1 MVGSR
6 KSSSY
11 KQATFAEL
19 HCVSNY
25 SFLRGASHP
34 EELVTQAIELGYS
47 ALAIT
52 DECSVAGVVKAWR
65 QMQLLKPENFQLIIG
80 SEFHYQDH
88 CFIVLATTKQ
98 SYGELCRLISAC
110 RQAADKGAYC
120 FHPNDLITYIHHG
133 LLLWNPAS
141 NQADYL
147 TELFAHFHQRCW
159 LLLELLLSDEDENH
173 QQQVEAIAALHQL
186 PIVGSSNVHMH
197 TPSRKMLQ
205 DTLTAIR
212 LNQAV
217 ADIKQHLFPN
227 AENHLRPLNKLKKIY
242 KSGYLQESLNIAKR
256 CQFKLEEIK
265 YLYPKACVPANQTAS
280 AYLRKIT
287 YQGAKKRYPK
297 GIPQKVRDTIEKE
310 LGVIGE
316 LQYEY
321 YFLTIYDIVKE
332 ARRLGILCQGRGS
345 AANSVVCYCLYITEV
360 DPTEVSLLF
369 ERFISRRRN
378 EPPDI
383 DVDFEN
389 ARREEVI
396 QYIYKK
402 YGRDHCAIAATVI
415 TYRAKSALRDL
426 AKALGMNLLQ
436 LENVIANYGWRYR
449 RSGNWIDEVITADL
463 SPDTHLL
470 NCFKTLITQLLG
482 FPRHLSQHVGGF
494 VICEPPLIELV
505 PIENAA
511 MADRT
516 VIQWDKDDL
525 EALQLM
531 KVDVLALGML
541 TALQKTFSYIQDL
554 SGKPFTIADIKRE
567 DPKVYG
573 ALQKADT
580 VGLFQVESRAQMSML
595 PRLKPEKFY
604 DLVVQVAIVR
614 PGPIHGDMVHPYLR
628 RKHGE
633 EDIEVPLEE
642 LKPILQRTFGVPI
655 FQEQVIAM
663 AMVAADF
670 NADEAEE
677 LRRSMASWKRQGH
690 MEGLRGKMTVN
701 LLRKGLSEDYVQR
714 ICRQIEGF
722 GEYGFPESHAASFAL
737 LAYASAWVK
746 FYYPT
751 AFLCG
756 LLNSQP
762 MGFYQPWQLIQ
773 DAKRHGVI
781 VLPVDINKSQWDS
794 ILEPHSNSRPPNSK
808 HNSTKN
814 EGALRLG
821 FHSVKGLHQ
830 AMAEN
835 ICQHRPIDG
844 FGCMEDLFS
853 IPGINKE
860 SLEILSSADAL
871 SSLGEHRYQQRWKS
885 SGFQFYADLFSG
897 QAPKDHSIR
906 EPSRIEDLFEDH
918 NSIGF
923 SLKDHPMAYLRDLDL
938 LNDCVT
944 AENLRQIKPGTE
956 LYVAGVVI
964 NRQRPKTSAGVT
976 FVTLEDETGSI
987 NVIVW
992 LQNALRQ
999 IEELVKAKILKIY
1012 GLMEQDK
1019 DGGVVHV
1026 IAYRMFDISNQL
1038 HRFDSKSRDFH

>member
-1 MVGSR
+1 MSNHTN
-6 KSSSY
+6 
-11 KQATFAEL
+11 TFAEL

-52 DECSVAGVVKAWR
+52 DECSVAGAVKAWR
-65 QMQLLKPENFQLIIG
+65 QMKSLDPKNFQLIIG
-80 SEFHYQDH
+80 SEFHYENE
-88 CFIVLATTKQ
+88 CFVVLATSKQ
-98 SYGELCRLISAC
+98 SYGELCRLISDC
-110 RQAADKGAYC
+110 RQTAPKGDYNFSPC
-120 FHPNDLITYIHHG
+120 KLIKYIQHG
-133 LLLWNPAS
+133 LLLWRPAS
-141 NQADYL
+141 SEPGYL
-147 TELFAHFHQRCW
+147 MDLLEHFHQRLW
-159 LLLELLLSDEDENH
+159 LLLELLLSDKDQSH
-173 QQQVEAIAALHQL
+173 QTLVESVAEKHQL
-186 PIVGSSNVHMH
+186 PVVGSSNVHMH
-197 TPSRKMLQ
+197 SPARKMLQ

-212 LNQAV
+212 LNQPVAAV
-217 ADIKQHLFPN
+217 KQHLFTN
-227 AENHLRPLNKLKKIY
+227 AENHLRPLEKIKKIY
-242 KSGYLQESLNIAKR
+242 SVEAIQASLDITER
-256 CQFKLEEIK
+256 CRFTLEEIR
-265 YLYPKACVPANQTAS
+265 YLYPKACVPPNENAPD
-280 AYLRKIT
+280 YLRRIT
-287 YQGAKKRYPK
+287 YEGAAQRYPQ
-297 GIPQKVRDTIEKE
+297 GIPQKVGDTIEKE
-310 LGVIGE
+310 LKIIAE

-345 AANSVVCYCLYITEV
+345 AANSVVCYCLNITEV

-426 AKALGMNLLQ
+426 AKALGINLLQ

-449 RSGNWIDEVITADL
+449 RKGNWIDEIITADL

-470 NCFKTLITQLLG
+470 NCFKHLITQLLG

-494 VICEPPLIELV
+494 VICEPPLIDLV

-541 TALQKTFSYIQDL
+541 TALQKSFAYIKEL
-554 SGKPFTIADIKRE
+554 TGKPFTMADIKRG
-567 DPKVYG
+567 DARVYG
-573 ALQKADT
+573 MLQKADT

-595 PRLKPEKFY
+595 PRLRPEKFY

-628 RKHGE
+628 RKHGQE
-633 EDIEVPLEE
+633 AIEVPLKE
-642 LKPILQRTFGVPI
+642 LEPILERTFGVPI
-655 FQEQVIAM
+655 FQEQVIALS
-663 AMVAADF
+663 MVAADF
-670 NADEAEE
+670 SADEAEE

-690 MEGLRGKMTVN
+690 MDSLRQKMTDN
-701 LLRKGLSEDYVQR
+701 LLKKGLSEDYVKR

-746 FYYPT
+746 YYYP
-751 AFLCG
+751 AIFLCG

-781 VLPVDINKSQWDS
+781 VLPVDINNSLWDAA
-794 ILEPHSNSRPPNSK
+794 LEPDPQAK
-808 HNSTKN
+808 H

-821 FHSVKGLHQ
+821 FRSVKGLTQ
-830 AMAEN
+830 SAAEL
-835 ICQHRPIDG
+835 ICQHRPFQG
-844 FGCMEDLFS
+844 FQSMEDLFA

-860 SLEILSSADAL
+860 ILETLASADAL
-871 SSLGEHRYQQRWKS
+871 ASLGDHRYQQRWQS
-885 SGFQFYADLFSG
+885 SGFAFYTDLFSG
-897 QAPKDHSIR
+897 QVPQDHSIR
-906 EPSRIEDLFEDH
+906 APNRIENLLEDH
-918 NSIGF
+918 TSVGF
-923 SLKDHPMAYLRDLDL
+923 SLKDHPMAYLRDLGL
-938 LNDCVT
+938 LNDCVN
-944 AENLRQIKPGTE
+944 AENLAQLKSGTE

-976 FVTLEDETGSI
+976 FMTLEDETGSI

-999 IEELVKAKILKIY
+999 IEELVKARILKIY

-1019 DGGVVHV
+1019 DGGVIHV

-1038 HRFDSKSRDFH
+1038 NRFDSKSRDFH